1 MSIRTITTLW
11 ACAWMNII
19 SSQNILNTELTLNHV
34 NKSARIVFKDI
45 QQQAGVI
52 FSYSEFDDDR
62 KLSIQVTKTAL
73 RNVIPILESELNITI
88 IVKEKY
94 LIIKSSGPDRSQ
106 SLSISGTII
115 NPQSDEPVNDASV
128 YVKKLKIL
136 VNSDSKGRFAF
147 SLPSDFRQ
155 VRINVA
161 KANYIDTSLVIVASE
176 SQTLQIRLRSFP
188 RVKISEFDS
197 LGKKEVLIGS
207 LNNDRIPEAPSI
219 RKSTY
224 NESFWDK
231 MKKKNVNLININD
244 TIFNSFSIS
253 LLPPISTNKLL
264 SFHTRNTLS
273 LNIIGGNSKGLNGVE
288 LGGVYN
294 YDDGDVYGVQI
305 AGVVNAVSEN
315 VTGTQISGVL
325 NAVKGN
331 VQGVQ
336 IAGVVNNND
345 SITNGIQIS
354 GVYQKTHTLRGL
366 QIGGLYNKA
375 VKVTGGQL
383 SGLINTVDSAT
394 TYLQVAG
401 LYNKAANIKGVQI
414 SGLIN
419 TCDTLEGLQI
429 GIINK
434 ANYIKKGLAIGLIN
448 YVKDGYH
455 KVELSYN
462 ELGTMN
468 LGYRSGWAPLHMH
481 YFCGF
486 NTSDKDLR
494 FAQAGMGI
502 ATTLP
507 LSNKLNFEADVTV
520 RNTHDVD
527 NITKW
532 NFNMHNQ
539 LLIGISWQP
548 AKKFGIR
555 TGLTINHFWYDPNSA
570 INSHVASL
578 VKNSTYEGD
587 RGTYKHKIW
596 IGCQVG
602 VVLF

>member
-1 MSIRTITTLW
+1 MSIRTIITIW
-11 ACAWMNII
+11 ALAWMNIA
-19 SSQNILNTELTLNHV
+19 SSQTLLNTELTLNYA
-34 NKSARIVFKDI
+34 NKPAKIVFRDI

-52 FSYSEFDDDR
+52 FSYSEFEDDR
-62 KLSIQVTKTAL
+62 KISIQVTKTAL

-94 LIIKSSGPDRSQ
+94 LIIKSSGPDRSK

-115 NPQSDEPVNDASV
+115 NPQSDEPVSDASV
-128 YVKKLKIL
+128 YVKKHKIL

-147 SLPSDFRQ
+147 NLPSDIRQ

-188 RVKISEFDS
+188 RVRISELDS
-197 LGKKEVLIGS
+197 LGKKDVLIGS

-345 SITNGIQIS
+345 SITDGIQIS

-366 QIGGLYNKA
+366 QVAGLYNKA
-375 VKVTGGQL
+375 VIVTGGQL
-383 SGLINTVDSAT
+383 SGLINIVDSAT

-429 GIINK
+429 GIFNK
-434 ANYIKKGLAIGLIN
+434 ANHIKKGLAIGLVN

-481 YFCGF
+481 YFGGF
-486 NTSDKDLR
+486 NTRDKDHR
-494 FAQAGMGI
+494 FVQAGMGL
-502 ATTLP
+502 ATSLHI
-507 LSNKLNFEADVTV
+507 NKKLNFEADATV

-527 NITKW
+527 NFSKW
-532 NFNMHNQ
+532 NFNMYNQ
-539 LLIGISWQP
+539 LMIGLSWQP

-555 TGLTINHFWYDPNSA
+555 TGLTFNHFWYDPTSA
-570 INSHVASL
+570 INGHVATL
-578 VKNSTYEGD
+578 VKNSVYDGD
-587 RGTYKHKIW
+587 SGSYKHKIW
-596 IGCQVG
+596 IGWQVG
-602 VVLF
+602 LVLF